1 MTRRSESPLA
11 LIVRIKSWRNISN
24 TEERVILI
32 TAPAMA
38 APITNAG
45 KIIISRFLIGFS
57 NKLTYAT
64 GGLYEN
70 TSEKTNIIIVANAKF
85 GIETPSNEKIR
96 IPKTV
101 LVLRFEAAIIPNG
114 MEIIHE
120 IKAANIVSSKVNLNR
135 FKISGNTSLPV

>member
-1 MTRRSESPLA
+1 MIVKIGIIAFRNACLKMTRRSEAPLA

-57 NKLTYAT
+57 NKLTYPT

-85 GIETPSNEKIR
+85 GIET
-96 IPKTV
+96 
-101 LVLRFEAAIIPNG
+101 
-114 MEIIHE
+114 
-120 IKAANIVSSKVNLNR
+120 
-135 FKISGNTSLPV
+135 